1 MVASIVGALSLT
13 TSAQVPRDEEENVQ
27 KYRDRQE
34 AKDPAP
40 APENQSGA
48 SVAAKTDSKLLS
60 EEQTTAEGAR
70 VPGP

>member
-13 TSAQVPRDEEENVQ
+13 TSAQVPRDRHQTN
-27 KYRDRQE
+27 RQE

-48 SVAAKTDSKLLS
+48 SAAAKTDSKLFS
-60 EEQTTAEGAR
+60 EEETTAEGAR